1 MLQWMIK
8 KNTQKM
14 CQEARKIVPPG
25 SQRTRQVR
33 RRRRWPRGQG
43 MCSTF
48 SPDFSGEPHL
58 PLFMTLVNG
67 FLTNGYCDFY
77 SYGRHQPPRP
87 DPIGHCGRGNADN
100 ALDLKYQSGD
110 PSIVMEWQVWSY
122 QVAKGSEKP
131 IEGKA
136 EPEGELCIA
145 ICRATCLPAKPPKA
159 HSMTDWSKMC
169 LILSQKE
176 RV

>member
-14 CQEARKIVPPG
+14 CQEARKILPPG

-48 SPDFSGEPHL
+48 SPDFSGEPRL

-67 FLTNGYCDFY
+67 FLWNLILWLLLLWSTSTLSPWSNRSLWPQKRTRCFG
-77 SYGRHQPPRP
+77 SEISKRR
-87 DPIGHCGRGNADN
+87 
-100 ALDLKYQSGD
+100 
-110 PSIVMEWQVWSY
+110 IVMEWQVWSY
-122 QVAKGSEKP
+122 QIAKGSKKP

-136 EPEGELCIA
+136 EPEGELYIA
-145 ICRATCLPAKPPKA
+145 ICRATCLPAKPPNLRTFA
-159 HSMTDWSKMC
+159 RYVGSCW
-169 LILSQKE
+169 LS
-176 RV
+176 V